1 MLSVDDYMRLPLV
14 EPDLRYAY
22 GSDELQQA
30 HLYLPAGVGPHPVV
44 AMLHGGCWRAPY
56 GPEPLG
62 LFCRDL
68 AQAGLAVWN
77 IDYRRNDNGGGWP
90 QTFLDVA
97 QGLDALRSVAAQ
109 YALDLQRVVLAG
121 HSAGGTL
128 ACWAAARHKLPP
140 SSPLYTP
147 DPLAVLHVI
156 CLAGIVDLAQAEANR
171 ICLDDLPTLMG
182 GTLAQVPE
190 RYQQAS
196 PQALLPLGVPLT
208 YLIGAEDTGILA
220 NAQPCVD
227 AARAAGD
234 AVEWIVLPDASHFE
248 VVTPGTAAWP
258 AVHAAICRAA
268 GL

>member
-1 MLSVDDYMRLPLV
+1 M
-14 EPDLRYAY
+14 
-22 GSDELQQA
+22 
-30 HLYLPAGVGPHPVV
+30 
-44 AMLHGGCWRAPY
+44 
-56 GPEPLG
+56 
-62 LFCRDL
+62 
-68 AQAGLAVWN
+68 
-77 IDYRRNDNGGGWP
+77 
-90 QTFLDVA
+90 A

-147 DPLAVLHVI
+147 DPLAVLYVI

-258 AVHAAICRAA
+258 AVHTAICRAA